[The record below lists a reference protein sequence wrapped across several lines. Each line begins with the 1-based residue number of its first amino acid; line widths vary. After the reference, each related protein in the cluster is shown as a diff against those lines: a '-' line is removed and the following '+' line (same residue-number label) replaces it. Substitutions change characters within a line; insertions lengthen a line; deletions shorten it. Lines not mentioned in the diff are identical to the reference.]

1 MKNVCRLIEK
11 AVFDKSLQSAA
22 VNILELTDDRAA
34 LQCQPIYKVQGDR
47 PTNNAH
53 KCKDGQE
60 IELIVTMKCMSMD
73 GTFHTAV
80 SR

>member
-1 MKNVCRLIEK
+1 M
-11 AVFDKSLQSAA
+11 FDKSLQSA
-22 VNILELTDDRAA
+22 VVIILELTDA
-34 LQCQPIYKVQGDR
+34 LQCQPINKVQGDR

-60 IELIVTMKCMSMD
+60 IELIVTTKCMSMD